1 MKTAVILGNGESRS
15 WFCPDY
21 LDYPIANVETW
32 GCNAIYRD
40 GVVDN
45 LVSMDYA
52 MQQEIYMSEYPLNHK
67 CWFAN
72 WTRVPT
78 QVAEMMMMGTTI
90 PKEFVHWPKS
100 NASDECVISGKDPAT
115 VQTRIDDM
123 MKDFPHLDTE
133 DLKLKM
139 EKDVGVWITPVFD
152 EDRVQTI
159 SNLEGWSAGN
169 VGLFLAAENGATE
182 VYMLGFD
189 LSDYDEP
196 LNNIYKGTENY
207 LPKTA
212 KGFNPV
218 NWIIQMNSVFE
229 KHRRVT
235 FYWVDNIWKAYSD
248 KFLTPNIKHIDK
260 NAFLDRV
267 GTF

>member
-1 MKTAVILGNGESRS
+1 MKSSVVLGNGESRS

-21 LDYPIANVETW
+21 LEYPIANLELW

-52 MQQEIYMSEYPLNHK
+52 MQQEIYMSGYPLNHK

-78 QVAEMMMMGTTI
+78 QVAEMMMMGTAI

-100 NASDECVISGKDPAT
+100 NTSDECVISGKDPAT
-115 VQTRIDDM
+115 VQTRIDEM

-152 EDRVQTI
+152 EDR
-159 SNLEGWSAGN
+159 
-169 VGLFLAAENGATE
+169 E
-182 VYMLGFD
+182 V
-189 LSDYDEP
+189 P
-196 LNNIYKGTENY
+196 
-207 LPKTA
+207 
-212 KGFNPV
+212 
-218 NWIIQMNSVFE
+218 
-229 KHRRVT
+229 
-235 FYWVDNIWKAYSD
+235 
-248 KFLTPNIKHIDK
+248 TP
-260 NAFLDRV
+260 
-267 GTF
+267 

>member
-1 MKTAVILGNGESRS
+1 MKSSVVLGNGESRS

-21 LDYPIANVETW
+21 LEYPIANLELW

-52 MQQEIYMSEYPLNHK
+52 MQQEIYMSGYPLNHK

-90 PKEFVHWPKS
+90 PKDFVHWPKS

-115 VQTRIDDM
+115 VQTRIDEM

-189 LSDYDEP
+189 LSSYDEP

-207 LPKTA
+207 LPGTA
-212 KGFNPV
+212 RGFNPV
-218 NWIIQMNSVFE
+218 NWIIQMNSVF
-229 KHRRVT
+229 KKYRDVT
-235 FYWVDNIWKAYSD
+235 FYWVDSRWKNYSD
-248 KFLTPNIKHIDK
+248 KFFAPNIKHIDK

-267 GTF
+267 GAF

>member
-1 MKTAVILGNGESRS
+1 MKSAVVLGNGESRS

-21 LDYPIANVETW
+21 LEYPIADLELW

-52 MQQEIYMSEYPLNHK
+52 MQQEIYMSGYPLNNK

-115 VQTRIDDM
+115 VQTRIDEM

-152 EDRVQTI
+152 EDRVQNI

-189 LSDYDEP
+189 LSSYDEP

-207 LPKTA
+207 LPGTA
-212 KGFNPV
+212 RGFNPV
-218 NWIIQMNSVFE
+218 NWIIQMNSVF
-229 KHRRVT
+229 KKYRDVT
-235 FYWVDNIWKAYSD
+235 FYWVDSRWKDYSD
-248 KFLTPNIKHIDK
+248 KFFAPNIKHIDK
-260 NAFLDRV
+260 NTFLDKV
-267 GTF
+267 GSF